1 MAENAIVLSDDDP
14 TLSLDEDFRPQSSAG
29 ATTTSLGKRK
39 LSVSFEEKVEWSDDS
54 DNGEKLKARRTAKRR
69 ATLGRVRG
77 RGPKGKGRG
86 GKKAA
91 TATDRTRDDEI
102 IELNQPTVKKEE
114 ETDYAE
120 AFIPDYLLE
129 RRKKFNKDRELLRN
143 AGLKLP
149 PDFHDIYFSDDEKGT
164 KYEQRPQ
171 FEESS
176 GIKPC
181 RPYKDVE
188 LEYSA
193 GTIPACIAQYLRDYQ
208 VEGVKF
214 LHQKFVYQRGCIL
227 GDDMGL
233 GKTVQVAAFLTAAFG
248 KTGDERDAKRMRK
261 MRRAGDLWY
270 PRVIIVCPG
279 SLIQNWKNELDR
291 WGWWHV
297 DVYHGSN
304 REDVL
309 QAAKSGRIEVM
320 ITTYDTYRN
329 CHEAVNTIEWDC
341 VVADECHILKN
352 TVSETTRAMDKINAM
367 CRIGL
372 TGTAI
377 QNRYEELW
385 TLLNW
390 TNPGYFGTRAEWNE
404 SITKPLT
411 AGQSHDATLKQ
422 LSIARTTAKKLVQN
436 LLPEFFLRRMK
447 SLIAHQLPKKSDKVV
462 FCPLTDVQ
470 RDAYEN
476 FLEGEHVTFILNA
489 YQPCNCHSGRAGGFC
504 CHKTLSDGR
513 TWKSYVFPSIITL
526 QKIANHLTLLI
537 PSSSDPKE
545 KQRSELNV
553 LQTCAPNTW
562 KELYNNRES
571 MLSLANPEFCGK
583 WKILRKLLRFWHES
597 GDKVLVFSHSVRLLR
612 ILQHLFHNTSYNVSF
627 LDGALSYEERQR
639 VVDEFNTDPQ
649 QFVFLISTKAG
660 GVGLNI
666 TSANKVVIF
675 DPHWNPSYDLQAQDR
690 AYRIGQIRDVDV
702 FRLVSA
708 GTIEEIVYARQ
719 IYKQQQANIGYN
731 ASNERRYFK
740 GVQRD
745 KNRKGELFGLE
756 NLFTFHADQV
766 VLRDIV
772 NKTNIAEAK
781 AGVNLTDID
790 MEKAVKD
797 EDDKLTFIK
806 KESEDKDD
814 DTGISSLAK
823 LVTAEDPDKLLEASK
838 SKKPKSDAIAAIL
851 ASAGVEY
858 THENSEVIGTS
869 KVEAQLS
876 RRAELAANAAGSQLF
891 PGANS
896 ALFADSTE
904 SSDGG
909 DNDDN
914 DDEDQ
919 EDLNRPAPKKML
931 RMHYKFNPP
940 EDVKRRQFCSM
951 AKEFGFQNAT
961 DFALVV
967 ESWTQ
972 EQRRNC
978 LDTFYR
984 RREVKLLE
992 QEMAKMEAE
1001 KETEDDDG
1009 NDESTMVK
1017 TDDNDDDDDDDETVD
1032 LEKAVANEEIL
1043 VLGESKPNAGVEV
1056 TRGEIAEKRAVD
1068 GAAERGE
1075 EGDPLRGT
1083 GALGYGV
1090 RSLPNARAGASA
1102 SPVPKA
1108 EAEERRTD
1116 EIATTVPEAGKP
1128 VDSGASSVAVKTEG
1142 VEEPRT
1148 VTVGAGTSFDQTAAA
1163 AGQKK
1168 VTTIFLYDE
1177 EDEDDE
1183 L

>member
-14 TLSLDEDFRPQSSAG
+14 TLSLDEDFRPQSSAS

-39 LSVSFEEKVEWSDDS
+39 LSVSFEEKVDWSDDS
-54 DNGEKLKARRTAKRR
+54 DDGEKLKARRNAKRR
-69 ATLGRVRG
+69 AISGRFRG
-77 RGPKGKGRG
+77 RGSKGKGRG
-86 GKKAA
+86 GKQAAA
-91 TATDRTRDDEI
+91 TTDRARDDEI
-102 IELNQPTVKKEE
+102 IELNQPTAKKEE

-149 PDFHDIYFSDDEKGT
+149 PDYNDIYFSDDEKGT
-164 KYEQRPQ
+164 RYEQRPK

-329 CHEAVNTIEWDC
+329 CHEAVNTVEWDC

-504 CHKTLSDGR
+504 CYKTLSDGR

-526 QKIANHLTLLI
+526 QKIANHLMLLI

-553 LQTCAPNTW
+553 LQTCAPDTW
-562 KELYNNRES
+562 KELYNNRDS

-639 VVDEFNTDPQ
+639 VVDEFNTDPR

-740 GVQRD
+740 GVQKD

-797 EDDKLTFIK
+797 EDEELDFIK
-806 KESEDKDD
+806 KGSEDKDD

-823 LVTAEDPDKLLEASK
+823 LVTAEDPDKLVEASK

-876 RRAELAANAAGSQLF
+876 RRAELAANVADSQLF
-891 PGANS
+891 PGANN
-896 ALFADSTE
+896 ALFADSIE

-909 DNDDN
+909 DNDDDDN
-914 DDEDQ
+914 DEDE

-951 AKEFGFQNAT
+951 AREFGFQNAT

-992 QEMAKMEAE
+992 QEMAKMQAK

-1009 NDESTMVK
+1009 NDEST
-1017 TDDNDDDDDDDETVD
+1017 NDDDDDDDETVD
-1032 LEKAVANEEIL
+1032 LEKAVANEEIV

-1056 TRGEIAEKRAVD
+1056 TRGEIAEKRAVA

-1075 EGDPLRGT
+1075 EGGPTPRNRSSRIRGSFPAEPSRWCFSFT
-1083 GALGYGV
+1083 GA
-1090 RSLPNARAGASA
+1090 
-1102 SPVPKA
+1102 
-1108 EAEERRTD
+1108 
-1116 EIATTVPEAGKP
+1116 
-1128 VDSGASSVAVKTEG
+1128 EG
-1142 VEEPRT
+1142 
-1148 VTVGAGTSFDQTAAA
+1148 
-1163 AGQKK
+1163 
-1168 VTTIFLYDE
+1168 
-1177 EDEDDE
+1177 
-1183 L
+1183 